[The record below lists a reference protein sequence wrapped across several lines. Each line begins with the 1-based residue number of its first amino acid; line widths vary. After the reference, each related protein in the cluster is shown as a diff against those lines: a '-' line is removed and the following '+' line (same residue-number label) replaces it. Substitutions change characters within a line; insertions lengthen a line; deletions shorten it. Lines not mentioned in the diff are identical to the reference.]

1 VAPSIALAVV
11 ATGGS
16 ALLALAGCAPTFTPP
31 EVLSAPTTHQVTGR
45 AELDIPLE
53 LSGGTAVRILVT
65 AEGVDVQALLLDAAG
80 NPGPPCD
87 APNRR
92 LGIETLLLERDAG
105 ASTTLRIRGNDH
117 SGASGQVT
125 VEVVGLPVATA
136 GDRRRL
142 EATRAEARACRA
154 FADPEQGESAAT
166 EFATAADLHRRNRDA
181 LLAGRALLH
190 EAGARHDRLDD
201 WPRTAE
207 VARRAAHQLES
218 VAAPKLHAFA
228 LRVEGS
234 TLDAIA
240 LSPDTPLDR
249 RAEVVRRAR
258 ELLTRA
264 ADRFDELGRP
274 YDAGYALN
282 YRGVSHH
289 YAGEI
294 DRARADYQSALERFR
309 QAGDAPAQALSLQ
322 SLALLSHEDGRL
334 AEAVSEFDVA
344 LQVLS
349 EKDDAE
355 LYAHTMHNSALPL
368 QSLGR
373 FDEAIARYFEAA
385 RILRTLGDRAGEA
398 RALQGIG
405 MTLRSMGELQRARPF
420 IQTALDM
427 RMEVGTRRE
436 QAASLIALGQI
447 ELAEGDIEAAIE
459 RQQQAVDLVAAPAD
473 RARALLALA
482 QSYLAAERLPEAR
495 RSLEEITTL
504 ELPPTSRFVATAWTE
519 LGTVASRSGNAEAA
533 RDAFGRGLSAFRE
546 TQSELEEARA
556 LHRRAEAMMRAG
568 DLDSVLDDTAAA
580 LAAFDRISLRGTQAE
595 QRAAFLAAQ
604 RGAAELRIAA
614 LLHTADRM
622 QKAGESQKAD
632 EQRRAALQTSDS
644 ARAHLLFDARRTA
657 AGANPPSPDQ
667 VARLNDIYELIAG
680 KRQRRDRLLESAK
693 PDVKTLERLA
703 AEIEL
708 LRTEARVL
716 KSGSGAAAAGAPA
729 DTQPA
734 PASDASWKFR
744 PDTVAA
750 EYFLGEKR
758 SWLFIVD
765 GGHVIAHEL
774 PSRHELDLLARKL
787 HEAWRVPGG
796 GPAGEATARA
806 LADVLLG
813 PLAAL
818 NIDRELLIVPDGA
831 LHIVPM
837 AVLAREA
844 LAPKG
849 SGGPDVS
856 IVPSL
861 RLLAAGKDRGTGD
874 PGNGLLTIIADP
886 IYAADDP
893 RIRRSAPP
901 AEAGGTDR
909 ASLMARNIAT
919 AADLNI
925 ANPVALQRLPS
936 ARLEARDI
944 SAVADPSRTRVL
956 TGEMASLDQLR
967 QLPFD
972 RIDILHFA
980 THAWADSEDPALAAV
995 ALSHWDATGRPL
1007 EGFLYARDV
1016 SRLQMDAALV
1026 VLSACETALG
1036 REILGEAPVSI
1047 AQEFLR
1053 AGARSVVATL
1063 WKVPDTSTAL
1073 LMREFYRQLL
1083 DERRPPED
1091 ALKLAQQHLRAQPRW
1106 SDPHYWAGFQLV
1118 TTEH

>member
-1 VAPSIALAVV
+1 VTESGVTWLPMTSHCREVAGNPTRRVNEGGPDHCPSVPRVLPRPLKSLKERWQAGGEVGGPGPLGSTDTRLGCTVDR
-11 ATGGS
+11 TGGAGDRWLRAIGPGRLCADALS
-16 ALLALAGCAPTFTPP
+16 AGSRL
-31 EVLSAPTTHQVTGR
+31 APTTHQVTGR
-45 AELDIPLE
+45 GELDIPLE
-53 LSGGTAVRILVT
+53 LSGDTPVRILVT
-65 AEGVDVQALLLDAAG
+65 AEGVDVQASLLDAAG
-80 NPGPPCD
+80 NAGPPCD

-105 ASTTLRIRGNDH
+105 ASATLRIQGNDH

-125 VEVVGLPVATA
+125 VEVVGLPVATS

-154 FADPEQGESAAT
+154 FADPEQGDAAAT
-166 EFATAADLHRRNRDA
+166 EFAAAADLHRRNRDA

-207 VARRAAHQLES
+207 VARRAAEQLES
-218 VAAPKLHAFA
+218 VAAPALHAFA

-234 TLDAIA
+234 ALDAIA
-240 LSPDTPLDR
+240 QSPDTPLDR

-294 DRARADYQSALERFR
+294 DGARADYQSALERFR

-482 QSYLAAERLPEAR
+482 QSYLAADRLPEAR

-533 RDAFGRGLSAFRE
+533 REAFGRGLAAFRE
-546 TQSELEEARA
+546 TRSELEEARA

-568 DLDSVLDDTAAA
+568 DMDSVLDDTAAA

-604 RGAAELRIAA
+604 RGAAELRISA
-614 LLHTADRM
+614 LLD
-622 QKAGESQKAD
+622 
-632 EQRRAALQTSDS
+632 
-644 ARAHLLFDARRTA
+644 
-657 AGANPPSPDQ
+657 
-667 VARLNDIYELIAG
+667 
-680 KRQRRDRLLESAK
+680 
-693 PDVKTLERLA
+693 
-703 AEIEL
+703 
-708 LRTEARVL
+708 
-716 KSGSGAAAAGAPA
+716 
-729 DTQPA
+729 
-734 PASDASWKFR
+734 
-744 PDTVAA
+744 
-750 EYFLGEKR
+750 
-758 SWLFIVD
+758 
-765 GGHVIAHEL
+765 
-774 PSRHELDLLARKL
+774 
-787 HEAWRVPGG
+787 
-796 GPAGEATARA
+796 
-806 LADVLLG
+806 
-813 PLAAL
+813 
-818 NIDRELLIVPDGA
+818 
-831 LHIVPM
+831 
-837 AVLAREA
+837 
-844 LAPKG
+844 
-849 SGGPDVS
+849 
-856 IVPSL
+856 
-861 RLLAAGKDRGTGD
+861 
-874 PGNGLLTIIADP
+874 
-886 IYAADDP
+886 
-893 RIRRSAPP
+893 
-901 AEAGGTDR
+901 EAGGFRKPVKSRRLISFVVRHSRR
-909 ASLMARNIAT
+909 ATRRART
-919 AADLNI
+919 CCSTPGGRR
-925 ANPVALQRLPS
+925 PVPTRLHRIRSP
-936 ARLEARDI
+936 
-944 SAVADPSRTRVL
+944 
-956 TGEMASLDQLR
+956 AS
-967 QLPFD
+967 
-972 RIDILHFA
+972 
-980 THAWADSEDPALAAV
+980 
-995 ALSHWDATGRPL
+995 
-1007 EGFLYARDV
+1007 
-1016 SRLQMDAALV
+1016 M
-1026 VLSACETALG
+1026 
-1036 REILGEAPVSI
+1036 
-1047 AQEFLR
+1047 
-1053 AGARSVVATL
+1053 
-1063 WKVPDTSTAL
+1063 TST
-1073 LMREFYRQLL
+1073 
-1083 DERRPPED
+1083 
-1091 ALKLAQQHLRAQPRW
+1091 
-1106 SDPHYWAGFQLV
+1106 S
-1118 TTEH
+1118 